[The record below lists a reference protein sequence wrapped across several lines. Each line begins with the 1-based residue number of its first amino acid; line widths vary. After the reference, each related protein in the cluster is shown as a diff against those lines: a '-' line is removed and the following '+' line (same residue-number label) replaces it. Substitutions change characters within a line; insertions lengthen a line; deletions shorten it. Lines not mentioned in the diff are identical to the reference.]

1 MTDDDASRPVGVTR
15 RDTLRLAAAVGAL
28 GAGLGTLLESEDARA
43 ASIKL
48 DQKRLGTLAI
58 KIYDSQGKEPAL
70 LKTFDLAQ
78 LIKLSAA
85 GKVEQGYSVK
95 LYYVNHK
102 LKQPAQVLA
111 SNELKIASTYLKI
124 E

>member
-1 MTDDDASRPVGVTR
+1 MSDDDTPRPATVTR

-28 GAGLGTLLESEDARA
+28 GAGLGTLLESEEAQA
-43 ASIKL
+43 ASVKL
-48 DQKRLGTLAI
+48 DQKSLGALAI
-58 KIYDSQGKEPAL
+58 KVYDEGGKAPVL

-85 GKVEQGYSVK
+85 GKLEKGYSVK
-95 LYYVNHK
+95 LYYVQHK
-102 LKQPAQVLA
+102 TERSQVLA
-111 SNELKIASTYLKI
+111 SNKLKVASTYLKI